1 MNSAIEAKIIELG
14 EVSTDVLRLYG
25 DADLSSER
33 MAFFIVQDDTGVH
46 LRCND
51 RDTML
56 RLWTIYRAQSRAKD
70 AKPKLRLTHVNDG
83 AR

>member
-1 MNSAIEAKIIELG
+1 MNTAIEAEAYEG
-14 EVSTDVLRLYG
+14 AESSTDVLCLYG
-25 DADLSSER
+25 DMDLSSER
-33 MAFFIVQDDTGVH
+33 MAFSIVQDETGVH

-56 RLWTIYRAQSRAKD
+56 RLWAIYRAQSRAKD